1 MEKPITALY
10 LTLLITTLFPS
21 GKLTTAWKRPPPV
34 DILETSTWPIVLYHE
49 EDNGMSL
56 DFELGG
62 DNDIVEYDSG
72 DLVTA
77 RETYEQYLE
86 AGILFPEEI
95 RNAER
100 ILRHLEK
107 LAMSQKVSMT
117 ASEKIP
123 V

>member
-1 MEKPITALY
+1 
-10 LTLLITTLFPS
+10 
-21 GKLTTAWKRPPPV
+21 
-34 DILETSTWPIVLYHE
+34 
-49 EDNGMSL
+49 MSL

-100 ILRHLEK
+100 ILRRLKK
-107 LAMSQKVSMT
+107 LAVSQNVSIT

>member
-1 MEKPITALY
+1 
-10 LTLLITTLFPS
+10 
-21 GKLTTAWKRPPPV
+21 
-34 DILETSTWPIVLYHE
+34 
-49 EDNGMSL
+49 MSL

-100 ILRHLEK
+100 ILRHLK
-107 LAMSQKVSMT
+107 QLAVSQKVYMP

>member
-1 MEKPITALY
+1 
-10 LTLLITTLFPS
+10 
-21 GKLTTAWKRPPPV
+21 
-34 DILETSTWPIVLYHE
+34 
-49 EDNGMSL
+49 MSL

-100 ILRHLEK
+100 ILRL
-107 LAMSQKVSMT
+107 LN
-117 ASEKIP
+117 KITGSRP
-123 V
+123 S

>member
-1 MEKPITALY
+1 
-10 LTLLITTLFPS
+10 
-21 GKLTTAWKRPPPV
+21 
-34 DILETSTWPIVLYHE
+34 
-49 EDNGMSL
+49 MSL
-56 DFELGG
+56 DVELGG

-100 ILRHLEK
+100 ILRRLKK
-107 LAMSQKVSMT
+107 LAVSQNVSIT

>member
-1 MEKPITALY
+1 
-10 LTLLITTLFPS
+10 
-21 GKLTTAWKRPPPV
+21 
-34 DILETSTWPIVLYHE
+34 
-49 EDNGMSL
+49 MSL

-72 DLVTA
+72 DVVLA

-100 ILRHLEK
+100 ILRRLKK
-107 LAMSQKVSMT
+107 LAVSQNVSIT

>member
-1 MEKPITALY
+1 MY
-10 LTLLITTLFPS
+10 
-21 GKLTTAWKRPPPV
+21 
-34 DILETSTWPIVLYHE
+34 
-49 EDNGMSL
+49 L

-62 DNDIVEYDSG
+62 DNDIAEYDSG

-77 RETYEQYLE
+77 RETYEQYLA

-100 ILRHLEK
+100 ILRRLIK
-107 LAMSQKVSMT
+107 ITLSQIISMPV
-117 ASEKIP
+117 SEKIP